1 TSAGLDNRSSTIS
14 SLRHKFRDVTQKIRQ
29 LLRVEISCVE
39 IQASFS
45 GIICRGL
52 TPFLFSFLFL
62 GAGGHAGYAAP
73 TWL

>member
-45 GIICRGL
+45 GITLDTYGL
-52 TPFLFSFLFL
+52 RPPPHFT
-62 GAGGHAGYAAP
+62 
-73 TWL
+73 